1 MVDINLEH
9 ISVEHK
15 KGALATYCHKRPYC
29 TDEATGDV
37 CPLLT
42 VSKYCGSMITSYS
55 DCTPEEIN
63 HYYELVFGDKK
74 VKEPIKHDG
83 CYDCKY
89 LYGEEEEYPCS
100 VCKGTAL
107 PLSEEYEVKPDMY
120 EPLESTEPVATHTKP
135 SGIYDNV
142 NHPLHYTNGG
152 IECIDEM
159 ELVFGRAA
167 VKAFCLCN
175 VWKYRKRAL
184 HKNGQEDLDKA
195 DWYMAKY
202 KELEEKD
209 NGNYNKLP

>member
-1 MVDINLEH
+1 MVDINLDR

-15 KGALATYCHKRPYC
+15 KGALATYCGKRPYC
-29 TDEATGDV
+29 TDEANGDV

-74 VKEPIKHDG
+74 VKEPIEHDG
-83 CYDCKY
+83 CKDCKY
-89 LYGEEEEYPCS
+89 LDYEEEEFPC
-100 VCKGTAL
+100 VDCKGTAV
-107 PLSEEYEVKPDMY
+107 PSSEEHRTRPDMF
-120 EPLESTEPVATHTKP
+120 EPSDAEV
-135 SGIYDNV
+135 DMV
-142 NHPLHYTNGG
+142 NHPPHYTNGM
-152 IECIDEM
+152 ECIDEL
-159 ELVFGRAA
+159 ELVFGTDA
-167 VKAFCLCN
+167 VKHFCLCN